1 LAGEIAV
8 KIENLSFTYSGGEKP
23 ALNKI
28 NLEIKRGEYLG
39 IMGLNGA
46 GKTTLGLSINGIV
59 PQSTMG
65 LYDGKVTVE
74 GLDTATTPVREMA
87 RTVGIVFD
95 NPEFQMS
102 QVSAAEEVALGLEN
116 LGVPNEEMPPR
127 VGAAL
132 GTVGLA
138 GFEERSP
145 MGLSGGQQQRLAIA
159 SVLAMQPKILFM
171 DEPTSNL
178 DPIGK
183 EEVFEKAKPFLEA
196 MGKKLY
202 YCGGPGTGLHAKLT
216 QNLVLSNILQAFNE
230 GIVLSTKAGVPPA
243 LMLDILSN
251 SAAKSGLIEYKAP
264 FIFRR
269 DFTTNFSVKWMHKDI
284 GLMLESAAELNVPTP
299 LTALTRQMFQ
309 YGSRPFQ

>member
-65 LYDGKVTVE
+65 IYEGNVTVE
-74 GLDTATTPVREMA
+74 GLDTSTTPVREMA

-183 EEVFEKAKPFLEA
+183 EEVFELARKLNREEGMTVIVAEHEAEVLAAYADRIVVLHHGEIVMIGTPSEVFSRGAELAKIGLRVPQATELALSLAAAGAKDLPVTTDQAVTWLEA
-196 MGKKLY
+196 R
-202 YCGGPGTGLHAKLT
+202 
-216 QNLVLSNILQAFNE
+216 S
-230 GIVLSTKAGVPPA
+230 
-243 LMLDILSN
+243 
-251 SAAKSGLIEYKAP
+251 
-264 FIFRR
+264 
-269 DFTTNFSVKWMHKDI
+269 
-284 GLMLESAAELNVPTP
+284 
-299 LTALTRQMFQ
+299 
-309 YGSRPFQ
+309 

>member
-1 LAGEIAV
+1 MSGDVVV
-8 KIENLSFTYSGGEKP
+8 KIENLSFTYSSGERP
-23 ALNKI
+23 ALSNI
-28 NLEIKRGEYLG
+28 NLEITRGEYLG

-65 LYDGKVTVE
+65 IYEGRVTVE
-74 GLDTATTPVREMA
+74 GLDTSTTPVREMA

-116 LGVPNEEMPPR
+116 LGVPNKEMPPR
-127 VGAAL
+127 VSAAL
-132 GTVGLA
+132 ATVGLA

-159 SVLAMQPKILFM
+159 SVLAMQPRILFM

-183 EEVFEKAKPFLEA
+183 EEVFELARKLNREEGLTVIVAEHESEVLAAYADRIVVLHEGKIVMVGTPTEVFSRGAELAKIGIRVPQATDLALALSASGAKDLPVTTAEAIEWLEA
-196 MGKKLY
+196 R
-202 YCGGPGTGLHAKLT
+202 A
-216 QNLVLSNILQAFNE
+216 
-230 GIVLSTKAGVPPA
+230 
-243 LMLDILSN
+243 
-251 SAAKSGLIEYKAP
+251 
-264 FIFRR
+264 
-269 DFTTNFSVKWMHKDI
+269 
-284 GLMLESAAELNVPTP
+284 
-299 LTALTRQMFQ
+299 
-309 YGSRPFQ
+309 

>member
-1 LAGEIAV
+1 LAGEVAV

-65 LYDGKVTVE
+65 IYEGNVTVE
-74 GLDTATTPVREMA
+74 GLDTSTTPVREMA

-183 EEVFEKAKPFLEA
+183 EEVFELARKLNREEGMTVIVAEHEAEVLAAYADRIVVLHQGEIVMIGTPSEVFSRGAELAKIGLRVPQATELALSLAAAGAKDLPVTTDEAVTWLEA
-196 MGKKLY
+196 R
-202 YCGGPGTGLHAKLT
+202 
-216 QNLVLSNILQAFNE
+216 S
-230 GIVLSTKAGVPPA
+230 
-243 LMLDILSN
+243 
-251 SAAKSGLIEYKAP
+251 
-264 FIFRR
+264 
-269 DFTTNFSVKWMHKDI
+269 
-284 GLMLESAAELNVPTP
+284 
-299 LTALTRQMFQ
+299 
-309 YGSRPFQ
+309 

>member
-65 LYDGKVTVE
+65 FYEGNVTVE

-183 EEVFEKAKPFLEA
+183 EEVFELARKLNREEGMTVIVAEHEAEVLAAYADRIVVLHQGEIVMVGTPSEVFSRGAELAKLGLRVPQATELAISLSAAGAKDLPVTTDQAITWLEA
-196 MGKKLY
+196 R
-202 YCGGPGTGLHAKLT
+202 
-216 QNLVLSNILQAFNE
+216 S
-230 GIVLSTKAGVPPA
+230 
-243 LMLDILSN
+243 
-251 SAAKSGLIEYKAP
+251 
-264 FIFRR
+264 
-269 DFTTNFSVKWMHKDI
+269 
-284 GLMLESAAELNVPTP
+284 
-299 LTALTRQMFQ
+299 
-309 YGSRPFQ
+309 

>member
-1 LAGEIAV
+1 MAGEIAI
-8 KIENLSFTYSGGEKP
+8 KIEGLTFTYAAGIKP
-23 ALNKI
+23 ALSDI

-65 LYDGKVTVE
+65 FYEGKVTVE
-74 GLDTATTPVREMA
+74 GLDTSTTPVREMA

-116 LGVPNEEMPPR
+116 LGVPTEEMPPR
-127 VGAAL
+127 VSAAL
-132 GTVGLA
+132 ATVGLP

-159 SVLAMQPKILFM
+159 SVLAMHPRILFM

-183 EEVFEKAKPFLEA
+183 EEVFELARKLNREDGLTVIVAEHECEVLAAYADRIVVLSE
-196 MGKKLY
+196 GKIVMI
-202 YCGGPGTGLHAKLT
+202 GTPSEVFARGDELAKLGLRVPQAT
-216 QNLVLSNILQAFNE
+216 ELALDLGGSDKKNLPV
-230 GIVLSTKAGVPPA
+230 
-243 LMLDILSN
+243 
-251 SAAKSGLIEYKAP
+251 
-264 FIFRR
+264 
-269 DFTTNFSVKWMHKDI
+269 TTEEAVKWV
-284 GLMLESAAELNVPTP
+284 EA
-299 LTALTRQMFQ
+299 R
-309 YGSRPFQ
+309 

>member
-65 LYDGKVTVE
+65 IYEGNVTVE
-74 GLDTATTPVREMA
+74 GLDTSTTPVREMA

-183 EEVFEKAKPFLEA
+183 EEVFELARKLNREEGMTVIVAEHEAEVLAAYADRIVVLHQGEIVMIGTPSEVFSRGAELAKIGLRVPQATELALSLAAAGAKDLPVTTDQAVTWLEA
-196 MGKKLY
+196 R
-202 YCGGPGTGLHAKLT
+202 
-216 QNLVLSNILQAFNE
+216 S
-230 GIVLSTKAGVPPA
+230 
-243 LMLDILSN
+243 
-251 SAAKSGLIEYKAP
+251 
-264 FIFRR
+264 
-269 DFTTNFSVKWMHKDI
+269 
-284 GLMLESAAELNVPTP
+284 
-299 LTALTRQMFQ
+299 
-309 YGSRPFQ
+309 

>member
-1 LAGEIAV
+1 MAGEIAV

-65 LYDGKVTVE
+65 FYEGNVTVE

-183 EEVFEKAKPFLEA
+183 EEVFELARKLNREEGMTVIVAEHEAEVLAAYADRIVVLHQGEIVMIGTPSEVFSRGAELAKIGLRVPQATELALSLAAAGAKDLPVTTDEAITWLEA
-196 MGKKLY
+196 R
-202 YCGGPGTGLHAKLT
+202 A
-216 QNLVLSNILQAFNE
+216 
-230 GIVLSTKAGVPPA
+230 
-243 LMLDILSN
+243 
-251 SAAKSGLIEYKAP
+251 
-264 FIFRR
+264 
-269 DFTTNFSVKWMHKDI
+269 
-284 GLMLESAAELNVPTP
+284 
-299 LTALTRQMFQ
+299 
-309 YGSRPFQ
+309 

>member
-65 LYDGKVTVE
+65 IYEGNVTVE
-74 GLDTATTPVREMA
+74 GLDTSTTPVREMA

-183 EEVFEKAKPFLEA
+183 EEVFELARKLNREEGMTVIVAEHEAEVLAAYADRIVVLHQGEIVMIGTPSEVFSRGAELAKIGLRVPQATELALSLAAAGAKDLPVTTDEAVTWLEA
-196 MGKKLY
+196 R
-202 YCGGPGTGLHAKLT
+202 
-216 QNLVLSNILQAFNE
+216 S
-230 GIVLSTKAGVPPA
+230 
-243 LMLDILSN
+243 
-251 SAAKSGLIEYKAP
+251 
-264 FIFRR
+264 
-269 DFTTNFSVKWMHKDI
+269 
-284 GLMLESAAELNVPTP
+284 
-299 LTALTRQMFQ
+299 
-309 YGSRPFQ
+309 

>member
-1 LAGEIAV
+1 MAGEIAV

-65 LYDGKVTVE
+65 FYEGNVTVE

-183 EEVFEKAKPFLEA
+183 EEVFELARKLNREEGMTVIVAEHEAEVLAAYADRIVVLHQGEIVMVGTPSEVFSRGAELAKLGLRVPQATELAISLSAAGAKDLPVTTDQAITWLEA
-196 MGKKLY
+196 R
-202 YCGGPGTGLHAKLT
+202 
-216 QNLVLSNILQAFNE
+216 S
-230 GIVLSTKAGVPPA
+230 
-243 LMLDILSN
+243 
-251 SAAKSGLIEYKAP
+251 
-264 FIFRR
+264 
-269 DFTTNFSVKWMHKDI
+269 
-284 GLMLESAAELNVPTP
+284 
-299 LTALTRQMFQ
+299 
-309 YGSRPFQ
+309 